1 MSCTTRD
8 EVLKLAESKL
18 GDLVELTSKLIQ
30 IPSENPI
37 GTQRDVVDFVKN
49 YLTSAGISCEEVA
62 AIQIILVWWRKSEKT
77 MDSVLS

>member
-37 GTQRDVVDFVKN
+37 GTQ
-49 YLTSAGISCEEVA
+49 
-62 AIQIILVWWRKSEKT
+62 
-77 MDSVLS
+77 